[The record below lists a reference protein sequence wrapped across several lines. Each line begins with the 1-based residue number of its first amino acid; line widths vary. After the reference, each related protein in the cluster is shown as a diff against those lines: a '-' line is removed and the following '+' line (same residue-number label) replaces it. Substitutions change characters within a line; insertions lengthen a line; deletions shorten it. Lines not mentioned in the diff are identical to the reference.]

1 MDVEHIKSQIKSITD
16 TSSIYLL
23 EALTETTGFFA
34 NDGRLLYISITT
46 IKIFAPT
53 ELFFI

>member
-34 NDGRLLYISITT
+34 NDGRLLYISKDIYGY
-46 IKIFAPT
+46 P
-53 ELFFI
+53 